1 MAQNTTSYHF
11 RSSTTRDSREYQR
24 RVASAAARVEG
35 LGLTKAWIARR
46 IRRTRPHVSAVLN
59 GRQRGEGTLQ
69 LIEDLLAKV
78 EAGEIV
84 KR

>member
-11 RSSTTRDSREYQR
+11 RSSPVSDAEAYKQ
-24 RVASAAARVEG
+24 RVASAAERVDV
-35 LGLTKAWIARR
+35 LGLKKAWIARR

-59 GRQRGEGTLQ
+59 GRQPGEGTLQ

>member
-1 MAQNTTSYHF
+1 
-11 RSSTTRDSREYQR
+11 
-24 RVASAAARVEG
+24 
-35 LGLTKAWIARR
+35 
-46 IRRTRPHVSAVLN
+46 VSAVLN
-59 GRQRGEGTLQ
+59 GRQPGEGTLQ

>member
-1 MAQNTTSYHF
+1 MAQNTSSYHF
-11 RSSTTRDSREYQR
+11 RSSTIPDPKAYQR
-24 RVASAAARVEG
+24 RVASAAERVEE

>member
-1 MAQNTTSYHF
+1 MAQNTTSYHL
-11 RSSTTRDSREYQR
+11 RSSTARDSQAYQR
-24 RVASAAARVEG
+24 RVASAAERAEG
-35 LGLTKAWIARR
+35 LRLTKAWIARR

-69 LIEDLLAKV
+69 LIEDLLSKV